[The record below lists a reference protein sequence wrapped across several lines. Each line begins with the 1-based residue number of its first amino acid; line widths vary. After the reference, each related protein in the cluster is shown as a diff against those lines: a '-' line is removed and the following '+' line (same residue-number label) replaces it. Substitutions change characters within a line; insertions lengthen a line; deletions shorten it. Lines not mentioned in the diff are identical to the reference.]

1 MIYQKI
7 KKQNFEAYECCIE
20 KSVHQ
25 ETSYISKKYDNTAH
39 KIIKKKPVQVK
50 TDIQTDTHVTFKI
63 DKPKSNHARISKYS
77 NEYSRGYKPNWYE
90 EIFMIKKVKD
100 ISP

>member
-1 MIYQKI
+1 MNAALKSLYI
-7 KKQNFEAYECCIE
+7 KKLPKLVKE
-20 KSVHQ
+20 
-25 ETSYISKKYDNTAH
+25 YDDTAH
-39 KIIKKKPVQVK
+39 KIIKKKSLQVK
-50 TDIQTDTHVTFKI
+50 PDIQTVTHVRFKI

-77 NEYSRGYKPNWYE
+77 NKYSRGYKPNWYK